1 MKKSSF
7 HALILAAGTA
17 LLLVGEVACSG
28 GSGTPVAP
36 ADPGAPVSVA
46 VATTK
51 NVPVEIH
58 AIGQAQPYST
68 VSVKPQVTAQLMAI
82 HFREGQDVNKGDLL
96 FTLDK
101 QPFETALAQAQA
113 TLAKDKAQALNSAAQ
128 QERYA
133 KLLAAGIAS
142 KEQIDQFQAQADA
155 DRALVKADAAA
166 VETARLQLQYC
177 TITAPISG
185 RTGALQVYPGNLV
198 KANDVPVL
206 VVINQVTPIYVDFSV
221 PERYLAQVT
230 KYLAAGRL
238 PVQGYTPDDVAH
250 PESGTLTF
258 FDNTV
263 DAATGTLKLRATFP
277 NTDRR
282 IWPGQFLNCVVRLSE
297 QENAVVVPS
306 AAVQTG
312 QKGQFVFVVKSDMT
326 ADMRPV
332 TAGAQHNNETSIE
345 KGVQTGETVV
355 TDGQLRLVPGAK
367 VEIVHRATGG

>member
-1 MKKSSF
+1 
-7 HALILAAGTA
+7 
-17 LLLVGEVACSG
+17 
-28 GSGTPVAP
+28 
-36 ADPGAPVSVA
+36 
-46 VATTK
+46 
-51 NVPVEIH
+51 VEIH

-82 HFREGQDVNKGDLL
+82 HFTEGQDVNKGELL

-101 QPFETALAQAQA
+101 LPFETALAQAQA
-113 TLAKDKAQALNSAAQ
+113 TLTKDKAQSANSAAQ
-128 QERYA
+128 QQRYA

-142 KEQIDQFQAQADA
+142 KEQTDQLQAQADA
-155 DRALVKADAAA
+155 DRAVVAADTAA
-166 VETARLQLQYC
+166 VETARLQLEYC

-221 PERYLAQVT
+221 PERYLGEIT

-238 PVQGYTPDDVAH
+238 PVQAYTPDDAAH

-277 NTDRR
+277 NSDRR

-312 QKGQFVFVVKSDMT
+312 QQGQFVFVVKSDMT

-332 TAGAQHNNETSIE
+332 TAGAQHDNETSIE
-345 KGVQTGETVV
+345 KGVQSGETVV

-367 VEIVHRATGG
+367 VEIVHRAAGS

>member
-1 MKKSSF
+1 MKWKPF
-7 HALILAAGTA
+7 AVLTLAAMA
-17 LLLVGEVACSG
+17 LLLVSEGGCSG
-28 GSGTPVAP
+28 GSGTAARPS
-36 ADPGAPVSVA
+36 DPGAPVTVA
-46 VATTK
+46 RAETK

-101 QPFETALAQAQA
+101 QPFQSALAQAQA

-128 QERYA
+128 QQRYL

-142 KEQIDQFQAQADA
+142 KEQTDQMEAQADA
-155 DRALVKADAAA
+155 DRALVNADTAA

-221 PERYLAQVT
+221 PEANLASVT

-250 PESGTLTF
+250 PETGTLTF

-297 QENAVVVPS
+297 EKNAVVVPS

-332 TAGAQHNNETSIE
+332 TAGAQHGNETSIE
-345 KGVQTGETVV
+345 KGVAPGETVV
-355 TDGQLRLVPGAK
+355 TDGQVRLTPGAK
-367 VEIVHRATGG
+367 VEVVHRATGS

>member
-1 MKKSSF
+1 MKWKPF
-7 HALILAAGTA
+7 AVLTLAAMA
-17 LLLVGEVACSG
+17 LLLVSEGGCSG
-28 GSGTPVAP
+28 GSGTAARPS
-36 ADPGAPVSVA
+36 DPGAPVTVA
-46 VATTK
+46 RAETK

-101 QPFETALAQAQA
+101 QPFQSALAQAQS

-128 QERYA
+128 QQRYL

-142 KEQIDQFQAQADA
+142 KEQTDQMEAQADA
-155 DRALVKADAAA
+155 DRALVNADTAA

-221 PERYLAQVT
+221 PEANLASVT

-250 PESGTLTF
+250 PETGTLTF

-297 QENAVVVPS
+297 EKNAVVVPS

-332 TAGAQHNNETSIE
+332 TAGAQHGNETSIE
-345 KGVQTGETVV
+345 KGVASGETVV
-355 TDGQLRLVPGAK
+355 TDGQVRLTPGAK
-367 VEIVHRATGG
+367 VEVVHRATGS

>member
-1 MKKSSF
+1 MKWKPF
-7 HALILAAGTA
+7 AVLTLAAMA
-17 LLLVGEVACSG
+17 LLLVSEGGCSG
-28 GSGTPVAP
+28 GSGTAALPS
-36 ADPGAPVSVA
+36 DPGAPVTVA
-46 VATTK
+46 RAETK

-101 QPFETALAQAQA
+101 QPFQSALAQAQA

-128 QERYA
+128 QQRYL

-142 KEQIDQFQAQADA
+142 KEQTDQMEAQADA
-155 DRALVKADAAA
+155 DRALVNADTAA

-221 PERYLAQVT
+221 PEANLASVT

-250 PESGTLTF
+250 PETGTLTF

-297 QENAVVVPS
+297 EKNAVVVPS

-332 TAGAQHNNETSIE
+332 TAGAQHGNETSIE
-345 KGVQTGETVV
+345 KGVAPGETVV
-355 TDGQLRLVPGAK
+355 TDGQVRLTPGAK
-367 VEIVHRATGG
+367 VEVVHRATGS